1 MAAPLR
7 RKGVNVRGEMPRGT
21 HVCIYYESIDDLID
35 TVVVPFFKTGLERN
49 EFCVWVPSKL
59 LTLEQSRAALRRR
72 VPNFER
78 HLAAGHMEIVPGGG
92 FLKGD
97 QFDVI
102 KSLGMWRDKLSAAL
116 AKGYTG
122 LRASGDAFWI
132 NPGQWKNFSEY
143 EYLLT
148 KVFKGK
154 PVSILCTYPL
164 MMRGATE
171 VLEVAE
177 AHRPA
182 VARRNGDW
190 ELVEATET
198 APRDS
203 SPTPPAKF
211 VELFSERER
220 RVINLMADG
229 HSNKEIA
236 RGLGIA
242 PETVKSYVENIFAKL
257 NVHKRAR
264 AVALAQSL
272 GIVNTQSTQNGAE

>member
-1 MAAPLR
+1 M
-7 RKGVNVRGEMPRGT
+7 GEMPRGT

-35 TVVVPFFKTGLERN
+35 TVVVPFFKTGLEKN

-59 LTLEQSRAALRRR
+59 LTPEQSRMALGRRI
-72 VPNFER
+72 PNFDR

-102 KSLGMWRDKLSAAL
+102 RSLGMWRDKLSAAL

-122 LRASGDAFWI
+122 MRASGDAFWI

-143 EYLLT
+143 EYKLN

-154 PVSILCTYPL
+154 PVAVLCTYPL

-171 VLEVAE
+171 VLEVAG

-190 ELVEATET
+190 ELIET
-198 APRDS
+198 AATTPRDN
-203 SPTPPAKF
+203 SPTPQAKF
-211 VELFSERER
+211 IELLSERER
-220 RVINLMADG
+220 HVINLMAHG
-229 HSNKEIA
+229 QSNKEIA

-242 PETVKSYVENIFAKL
+242 PETVKSYAGNIFAKL
-257 NVHKRAR
+257 NVHTRAR

-272 GIVNTQSTQNGAE
+272 GIVNTQ